1 MKQSTEPSSFIPH
14 PSSFPSLVLASLDI
28 GRVLADRDGV
38 TFRAQGT
45 CMYPTVR
52 PGDVLRIQSRRAADV
67 AVGEIAVCRTPAYLF
82 SHRVIAT
89 GNRDGRAY
97 ILTRPDRA
105 RDGSD
110 APTFDENLLGVV
122 VTITR
127 TGKPAPLQPTRY
139 PWLIRRYYAA
149 RLALI
154 EAKPRALFGLAN
166 ALARAQD
173 HALYRYIAH
182 TWFALAHPRVS
193 YTVRLPLNEKLGE
206 AVYRQF
212 TPAEFDPQATWRGR
226 AIERWTLAL
235 HLSAAREPAAWATFA
250 RDTATT
256 WRVVE
261 SFTRVRYRGMGLEN
275 ALARHAEAIWNAG
288 TQ

>member
-1 MKQSTEPSSFIPH
+1 
-14 PSSFPSLVLASLDI
+14 
-28 GRVLADRDGV
+28 
-38 TFRAQGT
+38 
-45 CMYPTVR
+45 
-52 PGDVLRIQSRRAADV
+52 
-67 AVGEIAVCRTPAYLF
+67 LF

-89 GNRDGRAY
+89 GERDGRAY
-97 ILTRPDRA
+97 IVTRPDRT

-127 TGKPAPLQPTRY
+127 AGKPVPLQPTRY

-173 HALYRYIAH
+173 HALYRSIAH
-182 TWFALAHPRVS
+182 TWFALAHPHVS

-206 AVYRQF
+206 AVYRQL
-212 TPAEFDPQATWRGR
+212 TSAEFDPQATWRGR
-226 AIERWTLAL
+226 AIERWTLVL

-261 SFTRVRYRGMGLEN
+261 SFTRVRYRGMGLED
-275 ALARHAEAIWNAG
+275 ALARQAGAIWKVG